1 MSHFKN
7 DGRRGT
13 FEEDLQENVSKEQVF
28 HRNKGMRHELVRQ
41 GLPANSVNKETTIL
55 GFTMM
60 PAQRRKATKK
70 DAGRVQEATYR
81 AKRCAVLPGGHS
93 RRTRLARMAVPTK
106 AAWGMLCR
114 QPTKREQTSFFL
126 LAKQVNKCTFG
137 RNKLARTCCGSCL
150 GILGI

>member
-1 MSHFKN
+1 MRFLCRISKTMVDVGRLKRIFRKMCPKN
-7 DGRRGT
+7 KCFIAT
-13 FEEDLQENVSKEQVF
+13 
-28 HRNKGMRHELVRQ
+28 KGCDM
-41 GLPANSVNKETTIL
+41 PANSVNKETTIL

-81 AKRCAVLPGGHS
+81 AKRCAVLSGGHS